1 MWQQQNNM
9 LAKSHF
15 LSSRVIYSVMF
26 YTLLISIIFISKPA
40 TAFDPQGVIKP
51 FGIGQGKTVFSFGT
65 IVTTLAIVVFYVFC
79 LIDILVK

>member
-1 MWQQQNNM
+1 MI
-9 LAKSHF
+9 AKSHF
-15 LSSRVIYSVMF
+15 LTSRVIYSVLF
-26 YTLLISIIFISKPA
+26 YTLLISIIFITKPT
-40 TAFDPQGVIKP
+40 TAFDTHGLIKP